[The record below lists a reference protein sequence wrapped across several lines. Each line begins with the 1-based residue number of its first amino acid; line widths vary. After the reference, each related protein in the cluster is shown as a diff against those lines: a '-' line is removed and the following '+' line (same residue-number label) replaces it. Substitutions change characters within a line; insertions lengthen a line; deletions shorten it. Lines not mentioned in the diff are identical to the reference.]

1 MSGLWI
7 DLGIILILVAG
18 IAQFRTPR
26 AARRGNLT
34 AAAALLCAVIAVLV
48 RHGVLDVPL
57 VAVVAVLGSCF
68 GGWVATRVNMIQIPA
83 MVAFQHGAGGVAAL
97 LVSFVELTRDSVEP
111 LARTAQIAALLGLV
125 IGAATF
131 SGSLIASGKLAN
143 RLQQTPTNLPRHN
156 QLLVANL
163 AVLIV
168 LGVWAGVTASAGLV
182 LVTSLALIIAG
193 AVVLGVIFAIRIG
206 GADMPVLI
214 SFLNATAGLAAAF
227 CGIAIGNRLLIACG
241 ATVAASGSILTHVM
255 CRAMNRGLTGVFAG
269 LRPHIAAGP
278 LLPAAAATPKE
289 PSELSAAKPADPC
302 IRAAQLLRAA
312 QRVIIIPG
320 YGMALAEASE
330 EVVRLGEQLTA
341 LNKEVLFAI
350 HPVAGRM
357 PGHMHV
363 LLAEAEVDYGK
374 LRELKDVNGQFVQ
387 TDVALVV
394 GACDVVNPA
403 AIEASNTPISGM
415 PILRA
420 DEARHVVVCNLD
432 ERPGYSGVPNPL
444 YRNSKTILLLGDAQ
458 ATVGRLRQQLEG
470 HTHGAA
476 ATSETASPPLARE
489 LVENPSGQYN
499 AAE

>member
-34 AAAALLCAVIAVLV
+34 AAAALLGAAIAVLY
-48 RHGVLDVPL
+48 RHGVLEPPL
-57 VAVVAVLGSCF
+57 VVIVAVLGSCL

-83 MVAFQHGAGGVAAL
+83 MVAFQHGAGGIAAF
-97 LVSFVELTRDSVEP
+97 LVSFVELTRDSAEP
-111 LARTAQIAALLGLV
+111 LSRSAEVAALLGLV

-131 SGSLIASGKLAN
+131 SGSVIASAKLAN
-143 RLQQTPTNLPRHN
+143 RLRQTPTRLPYHN
-156 QLLVANL
+156 GLLLANL

-168 LGVWAGVTASAGLV
+168 LGVSIGVSTSAGLV
-182 LVTSLALIIAG
+182 LGTSLALIVSA
-193 AVVLGVIFAIRIG
+193 AVLGVVFAIRIG

-255 CRAMNRGLTGVFAG
+255 CRAMNRGLIGVFAG
-269 LRPHIAAGP
+269 LRPHVAAVP
-278 LLPAAAATPKE
+278 QSSVAAAASEAAGDISLPKPTD
-289 PSELSAAKPADPC
+289 PS
-302 IRAAQLLRAA
+302 AQATELLRAA
-312 QRVIIIPG
+312 ERIIIIPG

-330 EVVRLGEQLTA
+330 AVVQLGEQLTA

-374 LRELKDVNGQFVQ
+374 LRELKDVNGQFAQ

-403 AIEASNTPISGM
+403 AIEASDTPISGM

-420 DEARHVVVCNLD
+420 DEARHVIVCNLD

-444 YRNSKTILLLGDAQ
+444 YHSPKTILLLGDAQ
-458 ATVGRLRQQLEG
+458 TTIGELRQRVEDQ
-470 HTHGAA
+470 TRGAIG
-476 ATSETASPPLARE
+476 TSEAAPPPVARE
-489 LVENPSGQYN
+489 LVENPRGQYH

>member
-1 MSGLWI
+1 MSMAGLWI
-7 DLGIILILVAG
+7 DLAIILILIVG

-26 AARRGNLT
+26 GARTGNLT
-34 AAAALLCAVIAVLV
+34 AVLALLCAVVAVLY
-48 RHGVLDVPL
+48 RHGVLEVPL
-57 VAVVAVLGSCF
+57 VVVLALLGSLV

-83 MVAFQHGAGGVAAL
+83 MVAFQHGAGGVAAF
-97 LVSFVELTRDSVEP
+97 LVSFVELTRVSAEP
-111 LARTAQIAALLGLV
+111 LARTAEIAALLGLV

-143 RLQQTPTNLPRHN
+143 RLRQTPTLLPRHN
-156 QLLVANL
+156 GLLVANL
-163 AVLIV
+163 SLLVMLGIWAGLTGSAAVVLGTSLSLIV
-168 LGVWAGVTASAGLV
+168 A
-182 LVTSLALIIAG
+182 
-193 AVVLGVIFAIRIG
+193 AVVLGVLFSIRIG

-255 CRAMNRGLTGVFAG
+255 CRAMNRGLIGVFAG
-269 LRPHIAAGP
+269 LRPHVAAVP
-278 LLPAAAATPKE
+278 RAPVAAAAPAAASGIP
-289 PSELSAAKPADPC
+289 AAQFADPSAQ
-302 IRAAQLLRAA
+302 AAELLRTA

-330 EVVRLGEQLTA
+330 EVVQLGEVLTA

-374 LRELKDVNGQFVQ
+374 LRELKDVNGQFAQ
-387 TDVALVV
+387 TDVAMVV

-420 DEARHVVVCNLD
+420 DEARHVIVCNLD

-444 YRNSKTILLLGDAQ
+444 YENPKTILLFGDAKV
-458 ATVGRLRQQLEG
+458 TVGSLRQQMES

-476 ATSETASPPLARE
+476 
-489 LVENPSGQYN
+489 
-499 AAE
+499 